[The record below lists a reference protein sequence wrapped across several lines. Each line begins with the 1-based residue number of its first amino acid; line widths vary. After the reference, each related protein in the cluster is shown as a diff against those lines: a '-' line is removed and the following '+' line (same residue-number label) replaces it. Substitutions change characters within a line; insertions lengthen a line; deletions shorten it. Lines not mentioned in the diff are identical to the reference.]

1 MRQRRI
7 TLFVVALLVSTLALV
22 AACGGGAPPPN
33 FAGTDNEDSAPP
45 EARDVI
51 LNGLE
56 TMFTWSPET
65 DASSADAYR
74 RALPF
79 LGKDLTAGASN
90 RIERGNSP
98 AWQAWKAQ
106 HAKVTAKALL
116 VSAEHPQDKPDTVQR
131 SVVLTQTVT
140 APDGRELDSTTFNI
154 DRVVAKKGPQG
165 WKVEQIAFF
174 PENPTQTPTCP
185 PGQSHQPPPDGPC
198 APNPPPPPKQC
209 ADGAAV
215 APDQACPPAQTG
227 PKTRACPNGTVV
239 PAGSACPST
248 RPSAGPNTGPPPS
261 QSTPGSTTVEST
273 PPPTTPSSTP
283 ASSTP
288 TTECPD
294 GQTRYSDGTCQLP
307 PCPSGQTRDSSGTCQ
322 LPPCPSGQTRDSS
335 GTCQLPPCP
344 SGQTRD
350 SSGTCQLPPCPSG
363 QTRNSSGTCAYPP
376 CPVSGQSRNSSGT
389 CVCPPGEVVQGGVC
403 DIHVASWHPTISPP
417 TVKPLQSAT
426 ERTEYSARS
435 GGWPDYPTVTQPSGP
450 P

>member
-174 PENPTQTPTCP
+174 PENPAQTPTCP

-322 LPPCPSGQTRDSS
+322 LPPCPSGQTR
-335 GTCQLPPCP
+335 
-344 SGQTRD
+344 
-350 SSGTCQLPPCPSG
+350 
-363 QTRNSSGTCAYPP
+363 NSSGTCAYPP